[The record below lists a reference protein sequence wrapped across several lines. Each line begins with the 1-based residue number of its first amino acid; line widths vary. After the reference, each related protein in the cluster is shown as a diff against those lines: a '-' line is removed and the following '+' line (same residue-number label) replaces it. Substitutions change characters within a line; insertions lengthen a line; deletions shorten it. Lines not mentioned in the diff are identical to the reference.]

1 MVGEGVEVMVVVVV
15 IVIVIKI
22 KRRMYCSAVLF
33 VSSFQKYIRIGTVAN
48 VDGNEGE
55 I

>member
-1 MVGEGVEVMVVVVV
+1 MVGEGVEVMVMVM
-15 IVIVIKI
+15 VIVIKI